1 MGKKRA
7 KEHYDF
13 IKEQYYKEIDNS
25 ITNTTIYAC
34 ESIEARIPQYQNNYS
49 VMPEDSVSCLF
60 SLESKDNVAVL
71 NFASYKKPGG
81 LYFQGV
87 ESQEES
93 LCLEST
99 LLPVIEAF
107 KPTYYAWNN
116 KHLNRGMYL
125 DRALYSKDILFE
137 RERQKVYADVITY
150 AGVAEYVCGVGDKE
164 LREAML
170 DRINFMLSIAEEHGV
185 QTHGDLSGIQKLWR
199 NYLWR

>member
-13 IKEQYYKEIDNS
+13 IKEQCYKEIDNS
-25 ITNTTIYAC
+25 IVNTTIHAC

-81 LYFQGV
+81 LRSRV
-87 ESQEES
+87 
-93 LCLEST
+93 
-99 LLPVIEAF
+99 
-107 KPTYYAWNN
+107 
-116 KHLNRGMYL
+116 
-125 DRALYSKDILFE
+125 
-137 RERQKVYADVITY
+137 
-150 AGVAEYVCGVGDKE
+150 AGRK
-164 LREAML
+164 L
-170 DRINFMLSIAEEHGV
+170 MLSKLLNLLITHGV
-185 QTHGDLSGIQKLWR
+185 QTLILGAWGCGIQKLWR

>member
-25 ITNTTIYAC
+25 ITNTTIHAC
-34 ESIEARIPQYQNNYS
+34 ESVEARIPQYQNNYS
-49 VMPEDSVSCLF
+49 VIPEDSVSCLF

-107 KPTYYAWNN
+107 KPTYYAW
-116 KHLNRGMYL
+116 G
-125 DRALYSKDILFE
+125 
-137 RERQKVYADVITY
+137 
-150 AGVAEYVCGVGDKE
+150 C
-164 LREAML
+164 
-170 DRINFMLSIAEEHGV
+170 
-185 QTHGDLSGIQKLWR
+185 GIQKLWR

>member
-25 ITNTTIYAC
+25 ITNTTIHAC
-34 ESIEARIPQYQNNYS
+34 ESIEARTPQYQNNYS
-49 VMPEDSVSCLF
+49 VMPEDSV

-99 LLPVIEAF
+99 LLPVNLLI
-107 KPTYYAWNN
+107 
-116 KHLNRGMYL
+116 
-125 DRALYSKDILFE
+125 
-137 RERQKVYADVITY
+137 
-150 AGVAEYVCGVGDKE
+150 
-164 LREAML
+164 
-170 DRINFMLSIAEEHGV
+170 
-185 QTHGDLSGIQKLWR
+185 THGITST
-199 NYLWR
+199 